1 MGGYIKSELSVMML
15 DEGLNRSIRGRFIC
29 DWFRVDSYVSNKD
42 GLISEIERNMPDV
55 VVMDLELYARI
66 PNRYFILPIS
76 FETSKIFPASFLSIS
91 WRYPSILKHQK
102 VWNLYQIHDKDE

>member
-1 MGGYIKSELSVMML
+1 VGGYIKPELSVMML

-66 PNRYFILPIS
+66 DGI
-76 FETSKIFPASFLSIS
+76 ETSKKIWTQFGVPVV
-91 WRYPSILKHQK
+91 Y
-102 VWNLYQIHDKDE
+102 V